1 MESFAIIIGVA
12 IIVLLAWG
20 IRLIR
25 IDLEKT
31 EKEIDKLVQEN
42 LNLMDENFNLK
53 KRIRTNG
60 IK

>member
-1 MESFAIIIGVA
+1 MESFAIIVGIA

-25 IDLEKT
+25 IDLERT

-42 LNLMDENFNLK
+42 MNLMDENHELK

>member
-31 EKEIDKLVQEN
+31 EIEIDKLTEEN
-42 LNLMDENFNLK
+42 VNLMEENFNLK

>member
-25 IDLEKT
+25 IDLERT

-42 LNLMDENFNLK
+42 LNLMYENHELK

>member
-1 MESFAIIIGVA
+1 MESFAIIVGIA

-25 IDLEKT
+25 IDLERT

-42 LNLMDENFNLK
+42 LNLMDENHELK

>member
-31 EKEIDKLVQEN
+31 EKEVDKLVQEN